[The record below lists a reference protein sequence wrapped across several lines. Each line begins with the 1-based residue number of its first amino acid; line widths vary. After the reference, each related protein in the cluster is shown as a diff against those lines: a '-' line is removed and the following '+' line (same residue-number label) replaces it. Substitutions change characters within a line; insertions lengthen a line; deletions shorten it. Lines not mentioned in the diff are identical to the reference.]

1 MRRKLVAALTLGSV
15 TLSGCTTY
23 TPITLQLAPEAG
35 TVRLALTDDARAQ
48 NFGLLGS
55 QIEAIEGRV
64 RAVSDS
70 GITIAAS
77 EVSRADADDDRYRG
91 ETALIPSRYVVSV
104 SKKRTQVVRSVLLAG
119 AITGGLIWIGTS
131 LGGGSVSYGRGP
143 TPQTGQ

>member
-1 MRRKLVAALTLGSV
+1 MTHRLVAALTLASVAGSAC
-15 TLSGCTTY
+15 STY
-23 TPITLQLAPEAG
+23 TPITLQVAPEAG

-48 NFGLLGS
+48 NFGALGS
-55 QIEAIEGRV
+55 QIASIEGRV
-64 RAVSDS
+64 RSVSDS
-70 GITIAAS
+70 GITISAS

-131 LGGGSVSYGRGP
+131 LGGGSVAYGRGT
-143 TPQTGQ
+143 TPQPGQ